1 MTKTYNNLWDKVISF
16 QNIYNAYLKAKKNK
30 RFQSE
35 ILKFGNN
42 LEVNII
48 AIQNE
53 LIQKTWKP
61 SRYRQFYVYEPK
73 KRLISAPAFRDRV
86 VHHAV
91 VSIIEPLFEKKF
103 IDRSFA
109 CRVGKGT
116 HAAHETVIK
125 TLRKYTRKYDKVYI
139 LQADISKYFASINHN
154 ILLSILRRTIRDKNV
169 TWLMERIIRHSGF
182 DDVGIPV
189 GALTSQ
195 LCANVYLNELDHFVT
210 DELGY
215 GNYIRYMDDTLLF
228 SDNKSELKL
237 LKDKIEHFVST
248 KLDLRLNT
256 KTRIYQASQGIDFC
270 GYRTWATHSLPR
282 KRNVKR
288 IKRRLKRLAKLAKDG
303 KRDVKDLNQVWASFL
318 GYMQHCSSLSTTKAT
333 YEEILNILKED
344 NSS

>member
-1 MTKTYNNLWDKVISF
+1 
-16 QNIYNAYLKAKKNK
+16 
-30 RFQSE
+30 
-35 ILKFGNN
+35 
-42 LEVNII
+42 
-48 AIQNE
+48 
-53 LIQKTWKP
+53 
-61 SRYRQFYVYEPK
+61 
-73 KRLISAPAFRDRV
+73 
-86 VHHAV
+86 
-91 VSIIEPLFEKKF
+91 LFERKF

-195 LCANVYLNELDHFVT
+195 LCANIYLNELDHFVT

-237 LKDKIEHFVST
+237 LKDKIEHFISSKLALKLNPKT
-248 KLDLRLNT
+248 K
-256 KTRIYQASQGIDFC
+256 IYPASQGIDFC

-288 IKRRLKRLAKLAKDG
+288 IRRRLKKLAGLVKKG
-303 KRDVKDLNQVWASFL
+303 ERDIESLREVWVSFL
-318 GYMQHCSSLSTTKAT
+318 GYMQHCSSLSTSRSVYVETLKA
-333 YEEILNILKED
+333 LKK
-344 NSS
+344 N